1 MEEEI
6 AELEAKLESRQ
17 LDHFYADSWEQAVQ
31 ISEDIEK
38 IQAELKAV
46 KELHNK

>member
-1 MEEEI
+1 MDKKI
-6 AELEAKLESRQ
+6 KELQAKLESRE
-17 LDHFYADSWEQAVQ
+17 LDHFHADSWEQATQ

-38 IQAELKAV
+38 IQAELEAV